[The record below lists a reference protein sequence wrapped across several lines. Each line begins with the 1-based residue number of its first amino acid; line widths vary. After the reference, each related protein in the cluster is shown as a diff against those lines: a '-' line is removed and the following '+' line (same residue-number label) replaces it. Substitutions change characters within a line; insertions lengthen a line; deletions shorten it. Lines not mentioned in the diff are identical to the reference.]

1 MCGIA
6 GFISNT
12 RSHDV
17 DLAGVAHRMASA
29 LTHRGPDDEG
39 IWSDP
44 MGVSLAHRRLSILE
58 LSSAGH
64 QPMVSPS
71 GRYVLVFNGE
81 IYNHLALRKILEA
94 SGALSSWRGNSD
106 TETLL
111 ACIDTWGLDK
121 TLQQLVGMFAF
132 GLWDKR
138 DSTLSLARDRFGE
151 KPLYYG
157 WHQGHFLFAS
167 ELKAIA
173 AHPQWAGVIDKEAL
187 SLYLRYGYVPTPH
200 SIWEGIKKL
209 PPGCYVVVPY
219 SSHNLH
225 SSTSTVSYWRVADF
239 VQSKPLDV
247 TDSEA
252 IGTLDKLLSNSIH
265 GQMLSDVPL
274 GAFLSGGIDSS
285 TVAALMQAQTTTPI
299 KTFTIGFAEKE
310 YNEAI
315 YAKAIAKHLGTDHTE
330 LYVTPE
336 DAFALIPRLSGM
348 YDEPFSD
355 VSQIPTHLV
364 SLLAR
369 RHVTVSL
376 SGDGGDELFGGYN
389 RHVLGPKIWNLL
401 KILPYGSRKLLSSA
415 LTQISPAAWDRVG
428 AMLPLK
434 SKLPMLGDKLHK
446 LAGLALAATPF
457 DIYRWL
463 ISNERVPEQLLTE
476 HYSPSCPL
484 PTWAES
490 SGIEFWN
497 KGIAEGMMFN
507 DVIGYLTDDILCKVD
522 RAAMAASLEV
532 RVPFLDHRV
541 AEFAF
546 QLPSNLKI
554 RNGQGKWLVRQVL
567 CQYLPTALFE
577 RPKQGFG
584 VPIGSWLRGPLC
596 AWASNLLDP
605 KRLKQQGIFNPAV
618 ITEKWDEH
626 LAGKRNWQHWL
637 WNILMFQTWYDEWV
651 ITRQS
656 GRIPT

>member
-1 MCGIA
+1 
-6 GFISNT
+6 
-12 RSHDV
+12 
-17 DLAGVAHRMASA
+17 
-29 LTHRGPDDEG
+29 
-39 IWSDP
+39 
-44 MGVSLAHRRLSILE
+44 
-58 LSSAGH
+58 
-64 QPMVSPS
+64 
-71 GRYVLVFNGE
+71 
-81 IYNHLALRKILEA
+81 
-94 SGALSSWRGNSD
+94 
-106 TETLL
+106 
-111 ACIDTWGLDK
+111 
-121 TLQQLVGMFAF
+121 
-132 GLWDKR
+132 
-138 DSTLSLARDRFGE
+138 
-151 KPLYYG
+151 
-157 WHQGHFLFAS
+157 
-167 ELKAIA
+167 
-173 AHPQWAGVIDKEAL
+173 
-187 SLYLRYGYVPTPH
+187 
-200 SIWEGIKKL
+200 
-209 PPGCYVVVPY
+209 
-219 SSHNLH
+219 
-225 SSTSTVSYWRVADF
+225 
-239 VQSKPLDV
+239 
-247 TDSEA
+247 
-252 IGTLDKLLSNSIH
+252 
-265 GQMLSDVPL
+265 MLSDVPL

-299 KTFTIGFAEKE
+299 KTFTIGFSEKD

-336 DAFALIPRLSGM
+336 DAFALIPKLSSM

-415 LTQISPAAWDRVG
+415 LTQISPAAWDSVG

-434 SKLPMLGDKLHK
+434 SKLPTLGDKLHK

-463 ISNERVPEQLLTE
+463 ISNERAPEQLLTQL
-476 HYSPSCPL
+476 YSPSSSFQ
-484 PTWAES
+484 TWAEA
-490 SGIEFWN
+490 SGTAFWN

-507 DVIGYLTDDILCKVD
+507 DVVGYLTDDILCKVD

-546 QLPSNLKI
+546 HLPSNLKI

-567 CQYLPTALFE
+567 SQYVPTTLFE

-584 VPIGSWLRGPLC
+584 VPIDSWLRGPLR

-605 KRLKQQGIFNPAV
+605 KRLNEQGIFNTTV
-618 ITEKWDEH
+618 ITEKWHEH
-626 LAGKRNWQHWL
+626 LAGRRNWQHWL
-637 WNILMFQTWYDEWV
+637 WNILMFQTWHNVWISNSPTTRI
-651 ITRQS
+651 IT
-656 GRIPT
+656 